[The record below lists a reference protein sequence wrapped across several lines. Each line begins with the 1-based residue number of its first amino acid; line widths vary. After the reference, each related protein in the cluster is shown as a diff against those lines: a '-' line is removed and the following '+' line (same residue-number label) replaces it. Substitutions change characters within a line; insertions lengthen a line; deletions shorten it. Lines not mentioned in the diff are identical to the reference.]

1 MQFITVETGATITQ
15 IRSKEIF
22 LESSTM
28 EVIPP
33 QKSNITIP
41 VRRSEMA
48 MLESTM

>member
-1 MQFITVETGATITQ
+1 MQVIKVETGATITQ

-22 LESSTM
+22 LETSTM
-28 EVIPP
+28 EVIP

-41 VRRSEMA
+41 IRRSEMA